1 MPGRYAPDVTE
12 LKFLKSTF
20 CGNGA
25 CVEVRISREH
35 DYVLV
40 RDSRGDTVTYN
51 HDEWQAFLAGCKAG
65 EFDV

>member
-1 MPGRYAPDVTE
+1 MTE

-25 CVEVRISREH
+25 CVEVDRTSAAP
-35 DYVLV
+35 DVLV
-40 RDSRGDTVTYN
+40 RDSKDLSIPALRFTA
-51 HDEWQAFLAGCKAG
+51 DEWRAFVAGCKAG